1 MTAQMDFPL
10 GNSLQ
15 RFDPGKVTMVDS
27 EMFTDI
33 TMELLERGHSVKF
46 RAPGRSMH
54 PTIRAEETITVEPI
68 EPSAVKRGDIIL
80 YRIESGVIAHRVIR
94 IEKET
99 TETFAQSSMA
109 FDENRGQQNRPLEE
123 ASLKANRQLV
133 RKPHQG
139 RDGPQDPESRSSS
152 PPASP
157 ERSRWR
163 AGAALFFVLRAD
175 ASFNCDYPVKP
186 EQILGKVVSVEREG
200 RSVDPYT
207 WRAKIGRIAHSCACR
222 LKQWMARVAQSQ

>member
-1 MTAQMDFPL
+1 
-10 GNSLQ
+10 
-15 RFDPGKVTMVDS
+15 MVDS

-68 EPSAVKRGDIIL
+68 EPPAVKRGDIIL

-99 TETFAQSSMA
+99 TKAFAQSSMT

-133 RKPHQG
+133 LKPHQG
-139 RDGPQDPESRSSS
+139 RDGPQDPQGRSSS
-152 PPASP
+152 APAVRPPRLSARDGGQAQ
-157 ERSRWR
+157 RSSSSSALTHRSTATTQLSRNRSWARWFPWR
-163 AGAALFFVLRAD
+163 GQAGTLT
-175 ASFNCDYPVKP
+175 SIPGGQN
-186 EQILGKVVSVEREG
+186 
-200 RSVDPYT
+200 
-207 WRAKIGRIAHSCACR
+207 
-222 LKQWMARVAQSQ
+222 

>member
-1 MTAQMDFPL
+1 
-10 GNSLQ
+10 
-15 RFDPGKVTMVDS
+15 MVDS

-68 EPSAVKRGDIIL
+68 EPPAVKRGDIIL

-99 TETFAQSSMA
+99 TKAFAQSSMT

-133 RKPHQG
+133 LKPHQG
-139 RDGPQDPESRSSS
+139 RDGPQDPQGRSSS
-152 PPASP
+152 APAVRRAGP

-163 AGAALFFVLRAD
+163 AGAALFFILRAD
-175 ASFNCDYPVKP
+175 ASFNFDYPVKP
-186 EQILGKVVSVEREG
+186 EQILGKVVSVERAG
-200 RSVDPYT
+200 RNIDLYT
-207 WRAKIGRIAHSCACR
+207 WRAKLGRIARSCACR
-222 LKQWMARVAQSQ
+222 LKQWMVGVA